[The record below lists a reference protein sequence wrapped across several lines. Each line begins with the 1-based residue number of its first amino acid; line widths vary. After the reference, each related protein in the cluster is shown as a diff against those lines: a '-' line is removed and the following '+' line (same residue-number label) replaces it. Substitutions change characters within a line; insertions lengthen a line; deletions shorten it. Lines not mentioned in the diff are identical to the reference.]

1 MRGALRE
8 RGPSLWGVLCQLGA
22 PALLFGLFAGVG
34 VFHVTA
40 RLMVVDSAYSLSHL
54 EQEERRLAQENDKLE
69 VELATLK
76 SPARLERLAKEQL
89 GLAPPPPGAV
99 LSPAKARARRSA
111 P

>member
-1 MRGALRE
+1 MK
-8 RGPSLWGVLCQLGA
+8 GVLRQLLP
-22 PALLFGLFAGVG
+22 PALLFALFAGVG

-40 RLMVVDSAYSLSHL
+40 RLMVVDSAYKLSRL

-69 VELATLK
+69 LERATLK
-76 SPARLERLAKEQL
+76 SPARLEKLAREQL
-89 GLAPPPPGAV
+89 GMGPPPPGAV